1 MKAECKTEQDVI
13 NCINKKFK
21 REAKL
26 ASDKFSRYDAEDKN
40 YLYEIKIRDFKYLNC
55 LIEKDKLFNNLK
67 KADQLNKYFIYV
79 VCFDKKIAI
88 FNITKLVKQKYNFKW
103 EKRKLPKSTMLNEK
117 KKLIY
122 KNVGYINLKDTSIT
136 INIT

>member
-1 MKAECKTEQDVI
+1 MKAKCKTEQDVI
-13 NCINKKFK
+13 DCINKKFK

-26 ASDKFSRYDAEDKN
+26 ASDKFSIYDAEDKN

-55 LIEKDKLFNNLK
+55 LIEKNKLFNN
-67 KADQLNKYFIYV
+67 
-79 VCFDKKIAI
+79 
-88 FNITKLVKQKYNFKW
+88 ITNLVKQKYNFKW

>member
-1 MKAECKTEQDVI
+1 MKAKCKTEQDVI
-13 NCINKKFK
+13 DCINKKFK

-26 ASDKFSRYDAEDKN
+26 ASDKFSIYDAEDKN

-88 FNITKLVKQKYNFKW
+88 FSKTEI
-103 EKRKLPKSTMLNEK
+103 
-117 KKLIY
+117 
-122 KNVGYINLKDTSIT
+122 
-136 INIT
+136 

>member
-1 MKAECKTEQDVI
+1 MKAKCKTEQDVI
-13 NCINKKFK
+13 DCITN
-21 REAKL
+21 
-26 ASDKFSRYDAEDKN
+26 
-40 YLYEIKIRDFKYLNC
+40 
-55 LIEKDKLFNNLK
+55 
-67 KADQLNKYFIYV
+67 
-79 VCFDKKIAI
+79 
-88 FNITKLVKQKYNFKW
+88 LVKQKYNFKW

>member
-1 MKAECKTEQDVI
+1 MKAKCKTEQDVI
-13 NCINKKFK
+13 DCINKKFK

-26 ASDKFSRYDAEDKN
+26 ASDKFSIYDAEDKN

-67 KADQLNKYFIYV
+67 KYFIYV

-88 FNITKLVKQKYNFKW
+88 SNITNLVKQKYNFKW

>member
-1 MKAECKTEQDVI
+1 MKAKRKTEQDI
-13 NCINKKFK
+13 IDCINKKFK

-40 YLYEIKIRDFKYLNC
+40 YLYEIKIRDFKYLDC
-55 LIEKDKLFNNLK
+55 IIEKDKLLKNLK
-67 KADQLNKYFIYV
+67 KAKQLDKYFIYV
-79 VCFDKKIAI
+79 VCFNKSIAI
-88 FNITKLVKQKYNFKW
+88 FNITNLTKEKYDFKW

-122 KNVGYINLKDTSIT
+122 KTVGYINLKDASKT

>member
-1 MKAECKTEQDVI
+1 MKLDTIVRKSSKLVNFAIT
-13 NCINKKFK
+13 
-21 REAKL
+21 REYEM
-26 ASDKFSRYDAEDKN
+26 RYAIKN
-40 YLYEIKIRDFKYLNC
+40 LPPGF
-55 LIEKDKLFNNLK
+55 FNNLK

-88 FNITKLVKQKYNFKW
+88 FNITNLVKQKYNFKW